1 MRRSWKPP
9 IAIGLFL
16 LESAPEG
23 DDAAARPEDW
33 KVETAVARVAMVAA
47 LASLGVGL
55 RKFGLGWLL
64 SFPGLGR
71 SQQLFA
77 VCGVSCLLSWGA

>member
-33 KVETAVARVAMVAA
+33 KVETAVAMVPMVAMVAA
-47 LASLGVGL
+47 LASLK
-55 RKFGLGWLL
+55 KFGLGWLL

>member
-33 KVETAVARVAMVAA
+33 KVTKPLLPGFFQGCCGVAMVVA
-47 LASLGVGL
+47 LASLG
-55 RKFGLGWLL
+55 
-64 SFPGLGR
+64 GR
-71 SQQLFA
+71 FF
-77 VCGVSCLLSWGA
+77 